1 MTFFQTILKS
11 FTDKA
16 FYVQSAGDSF
26 GKRFKYLVLLI
37 VLTTLLG
44 SAKMASDA
52 WQWVGQDAPK
62 LVSEVQY
69 EIDNFYPSALEMTL
83 DKGILTTNLSQPLV
97 YTPRAFVPE
106 LKKQKNSPQQVLVL
120 DTNAQ
125 GEDIETCSCMILIT
139 AKGIHVRS
147 SNKVEYRPFSEFSK
161 SSDKPVSIAKKDYDK
176 FVTSFRQ
183 YISVNNIR
191 TIVIALILTVIIIG
205 PISVTLGWLLT
216 LLFWS
221 LFGLLAARIIKR
233 TQSYGY
239 IYKMSMYLVTPF
251 ILLDL
256 LSGLVGFVG
265 LSGWVTIILYMI
277 AIAVFIPTSIA
288 VQVSTAN
295 EMKSA

>member
-1 MTFFQTILKS
+1 MSFFQTIPKS
-11 FTDKA
+11 FTDKS
-16 FYVQSAGDSF
+16 FYVQSASDSF
-26 GKRFKYLVLLI
+26 GKRFKYLVILI
-37 VLTTLLG
+37 ALTTLLG
-44 SAKMASDA
+44 SAKLAFDA

-83 DKGILTTNLSQPLV
+83 DKGILTTNQSQPLI
-97 YTPRAFVPE
+97 YTPRAFASE
-106 LKKQKNSPQQVLVL
+106 LKKQKNNPQQVLVL
-120 DTNAQ
+120 DTKAQ
-125 GEDIETCSCMILIT
+125 GEDIETCSCVILIT

-161 SSDKPVSIAKKDYDK
+161 SSDKPVSITKKDYDK
-176 FVTSFRQ
+176 FVSSFRQ

-265 LSGWVTIILYMI
+265 LGGWVTIILYMI

>member
-1 MTFFQTILKS
+1 LK
-11 FTDKA
+11 
-16 FYVQSAGDSF
+16 G
-26 GKRFKYLVLLI
+26 
-37 VLTTLLG
+37 
-44 SAKMASDA
+44 
-52 WQWVGQDAPK
+52 
-62 LVSEVQY
+62 
-69 EIDNFYPSALEMTL
+69 
-83 DKGILTTNLSQPLV
+83 V
-97 YTPRAFVPE
+97 Y
-106 LKKQKNSPQQVLVL
+106 
-120 DTNAQ
+120 
-125 GEDIETCSCMILIT
+125 
-139 AKGIHVRS
+139 
-147 SNKVEYRPFSEFSK
+147 
-161 SSDKPVSIAKKDYDK
+161 AKKDYDK

-265 LSGWVTIILYMI
+265 LGGWVTIILYMI

>member
-1 MTFFQTILKS
+1 L
-11 FTDKA
+11 
-16 FYVQSAGDSF
+16 V
-26 GKRFKYLVLLI
+26 VLLSI
-37 VLTTLLG
+37 VI
-44 SAKMASDA
+44 AS
-52 WQWVGQDAPK
+52 
-62 LVSEVQY
+62 S
-69 EIDNFYPSALEMTL
+69 
-83 DKGILTTNLSQPLV
+83 
-97 YTPRAFVPE
+97 
-106 LKKQKNSPQQVLVL
+106 
-120 DTNAQ
+120 
-125 GEDIETCSCMILIT
+125 
-139 AKGIHVRS
+139 
-147 SNKVEYRPFSEFSK
+147 VEYRPFSEFSK

-256 LSGLVGFVG
+256 LSGLVGG
-265 LSGWVTIILYMI
+265 GHGGGGGHD
-277 AIAVFIPTSIA
+277 
-288 VQVSTAN
+288 
-295 EMKSA
+295 KGGHDDHGGGHGGGHH